1 MGTGMRGNSTAITL
15 PPPSSHLANDA
26 VALPPPNWQRDP
38 LFSKRNSYDG
48 QTNPGASSRVDVPV
62 LGADI
67 IKETFSG

>member
-15 PPPSSHLANDA
+15 PPPSSRLANHA
-26 VALPPPNWQRDP
+26 VTLPPPNWQRDP
-38 LFSKRNSYDG
+38 LFPKKNSFDG
-48 QTNPGASSRVDVPV
+48 QTNPGAPPRVDVPV